1 MYYGSVELKPGTK
14 LRSIVCTTEV
24 IVIRAPSEAVE
35 LRCGGHVLATS
46 DQPDPANQVDEGA
59 SSGLELEPGFDGG
72 TLLGKRYTDERHRF
86 ELLCTKPGQGSLS
99 VGDVPLGFS
108 GAKPLPASD

>member
-1 MYYGSVELKPGTK
+1 MKPGTK
-14 LRSIVCTTEV
+14 LRSVVCTTEV

-46 DQPDPANQVDEGA
+46 DQPA

-72 TLLGKRYTDERHRF
+72 TLLGKRYTDEQHSL
-86 ELLCTKPGQGSLS
+86 ELLCTKPGEGSLS
-99 VGDVPLGFS
+99 VGDVPLVFS

>member
-1 MYYGSVELKPGTK
+1 MYYGGVELKPGTK
-14 LRSIVCTTEV
+14 LRSVVCTTEV

-35 LRCGGHVLATS
+35 LRCGGHGLATS
-46 DQPDPANQVDEGA
+46 DQPDGGE
-59 SSGLELEPGFDGG
+59 SSGLEVEPGFDGG
-72 TLLGKRYTDERHRF
+72 TLLGKRYTDEGHRF

-99 VGDVPLGFS
+99 VGDVPLAFS